1 MVIFKLIRLEPR
13 VRCRK
18 RKAEVES
25 GAIVSGLRE
34 ANNSR
39 IICAHP
45 YRLGVRKVLPGNVWL
60 DRKVGVVLGKVGFA
74 EASRTQ
80 NVGWFGEI
88 RMHPVQIS
96 CEAEVHGPG
105 GLSP

>member
-1 MVIFKLIRLEPR
+1 MSPGLGAESEKRRLNL
-13 VRCRK
+13 
-18 RKAEVES
+18 
-25 GAIVSGLRE
+25 GLLFYGLRE
-34 ANNSR
+34 ANSSR
-39 IICAHP
+39 TICAHP